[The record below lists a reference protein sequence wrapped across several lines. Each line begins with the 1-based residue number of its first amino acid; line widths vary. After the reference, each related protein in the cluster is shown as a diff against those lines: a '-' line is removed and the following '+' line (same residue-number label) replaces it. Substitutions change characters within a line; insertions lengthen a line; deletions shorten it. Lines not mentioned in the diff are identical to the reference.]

1 MYVIA
6 FCMIPMYQVMT
17 PSFLLRWFGHRAGGV
32 VIVVT
37 DQSRNVATRRPC
49 TPESVSFH
57 PPRSSAC
64 ALFGH
69 CLCLCNWV
77 VLAGSDDKAFAQ
89 EAQPPN
95 AQAGTPSVERKVAV
109 RAARAAPVASSSA

>member
-37 DQSRNVATRRPC
+37 DQSRNVADLHVRLNPCRSILHGPPPVLYLAIAFVCAIGLFWQDPTTKHSRRKPN
-49 TPESVSFH
+49 
-57 PPRSSAC
+57 PPMPKR
-64 ALFGH
+64 
-69 CLCLCNWV
+69 
-77 VLAGSDDKAFAQ
+77 
-89 EAQPPN
+89 
-95 AQAGTPSVERKVAV
+95 ERP
-109 RAARAAPVASSSA
+109 R